1 MVYYEYMET
10 NTTDINPNIIRT
22 LHLMDLSAELRELPE
37 PADSDIRDI
46 EDERDILVKRVEA
59 VKRLLAATA

>member
-1 MVYYEYMET
+1 MNE
-10 NTTDINPNIIRT
+10 NPNITRT

-37 PADSDIRDI
+37 PADSDIWSI
-46 EDERDILVKRVEA
+46 GDERDILVKRVEA